1 MFDDPEL
8 SFVGHN
14 GDVDPKI
21 SSGTTRRDR
30 PDRAR
35 GIHLVVG
42 VIEVVVAGVGVMGMV
57 VAIVALAKTPKSP
70 KSP

>member
-1 MFDDPEL
+1 MFDDSQL
-8 SFVGHN
+8 SFVGHSV
-14 GDVDPKI
+14 DVDPNI

-57 VAIVALAKTPKSP
+57 VVIVALAKSHR
-70 KSP
+70 SCE